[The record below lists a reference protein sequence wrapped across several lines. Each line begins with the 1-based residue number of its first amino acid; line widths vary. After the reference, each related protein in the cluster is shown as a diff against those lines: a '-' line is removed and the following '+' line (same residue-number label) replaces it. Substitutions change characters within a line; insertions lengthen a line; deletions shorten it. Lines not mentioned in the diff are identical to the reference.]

1 MTIITRGMGAII
13 KGARKKLNVSQKA
26 KASAAKDKA
35 IGKIKSAKRKAYKKK
50 FGKEPTVIIRS
61 PGGKTIKSKLVKDK
75 TKSKAEQIFDNVY
88 KFDKTGKKDKHISS
102 MNKFLKDKKRSA
114 SPAMVDRYHAIMTS
128 DPQVKPGK
136 K

>member
-26 KASAAKDKA
+26 KAYAAKDKA

-61 PGGKTIKSKLVKDK
+61 PGGKKETIINQMIGDK
-75 TKSKAEQIFDNVY
+75 EI
-88 KFDKTGKKDKHISS
+88 
-102 MNKFLKDKKRSA
+102 
-114 SPAMVDRYHAIMTS
+114 DRYNKIINAKTWR
-128 DPQVKPGK
+128 KR
-136 K
+136 

>member
-35 IGKIKSAKRKAYKKK
+35 ISKIVSPSRKLYKKK

-61 PGGKTIKSKLVKDK
+61 PGGKKETIINQMIGDK
-75 TKSKAEQIFDNVY
+75 EI
-88 KFDKTGKKDKHISS
+88 
-102 MNKFLKDKKRSA
+102 
-114 SPAMVDRYHAIMTS
+114 DRYNKIINAKTWR
-128 DPQVKPGK
+128 KR
-136 K
+136 

>member
-61 PGGKTIKSKLVKDK
+61 PGGKKETIINQMIGDK
-75 TKSKAEQIFDNVY
+75 EI
-88 KFDKTGKKDKHISS
+88 
-102 MNKFLKDKKRSA
+102 
-114 SPAMVDRYHAIMTS
+114 DRYNKIINAKTWR
-128 DPQVKPGK
+128 KR
-136 K
+136 